1 VIVFI
6 NGPFGVGK
14 STTARILATI
24 LPGAAHYNPEHIGA
38 GLRLAM
44 GPFYRAADYQDLAAW
59 RRLTPV
65 GARLYG
71 LRHETVVMPMTVWRK
86 DYLEELVAGLH
97 RVDPDVRTF
106 QLTAPRED
114 LERRVLRRA
123 DVRRGHGW
131 WWAHL
136 ESGLAMAHD
145 PAFGETVD
153 TAGRAPLQVASEIA
167 GRIRQGR

>member
-24 LPGAAHYNPEHIGA
+24 LPRAAHYNPEHIGA
-38 GLRLAM
+38 GLRLTM
-44 GPFYRAADYQDLAAW
+44 GPLYRADDYQDLAAW
-59 RRLTPV
+59 RRLVPV
-65 GARLYG
+65 GARLYR

-86 DYLEELVAGLH
+86 DYLEELLASLQHVE
-97 RVDPDVRTF
+97 PEVRRF

-114 LERRVLRRA
+114 LERRVLRRSDA
-123 DVRRGHGW
+123 HGGHEW

-136 ESGLAMAHD
+136 ESGLAMADD
-145 PAFGETVD
+145 PDFGEAVD
-153 TAGRAPLQVASEIA
+153 TGGRAPLQVASEIA
-167 GRIRQGR
+167 ARIRQGR